1 MQHITAMKIG
11 HETYD
16 DNAVYYKG
24 ETWKRVNGFII
35 DPHTGEKHEEGSK
48 ELPWEANK
56 IQIMAFKMKA
66 FSGFKQKDDK
76 EKHTTAGKPKFL
88 YNADGEK
95 VNTNNVDEGN
105 LSKIK
110 VESDTNRKYVSYLE
124 GSKAGGRLYLS
135 NPK

>member
-1 MQHITAMKIG
+1 
-11 HETYD
+11 
-16 DNAVYYKG
+16 
-24 ETWKRVNGFII
+24 
-35 DPHTGEKHEEGSK
+35 
-48 ELPWEANK
+48 
-56 IQIMAFKMKA
+56 MAFKMKG

-76 EKHTTAGKPKFL
+76 EKYTTAGKPKFL
-88 YNADGEK
+88 YNADGKK